1 MFGAVGLRHLPMLA
15 FVTGLIWLTEGLR
28 LYIVVLAF
36 GFPDVELGL
45 SGAIFV
51 ALIGSLLTAI
61 PLSPAGLGFAQ
72 AGVIG
77 VLTVAYGVPLPE
89 ATAITI
95 LDWVISVLSIIVF
108 GAVTYVV
115 SPMPRGMG
123 RISLSHR
130 PRPRAGDLRLTGL
143 RPRRSR
149 RSDAGRTKVMGP
161 HPGAPRPDRDGP
173 HRTPAIGARGPRE
186 ATGTNG

>member
-1 MFGAVGLRHLPMLA
+1 MPEAIKVVFIVGIVVVVVAGVGLFTMRNFGRRLLVRLPLPPRVLELYERFEEGVFGAVRLRHLPILA
-15 FVTGLIWLTEGLR
+15 TLTGLIWMTEGLR
-28 LYIVVLAF
+28 LFIVILAL
-36 GFPDVELGL
+36 GFPDVEIGL

-108 GAVTYVV
+108 GAVVYVV

-123 RISLSHR
+123 RI
-130 PRPRAGDLRLTGL
+130 PQQ
-143 RPRRSR
+143 
-149 RSDAGRTKVMGP
+149 
-161 HPGAPRPDRDGP
+161 PGVSTEP
-173 HRTPAIGARGPRE
+173 T
-186 ATGTNG
+186 TV